1 MTSAEQA
8 QELTLI
14 DHLVELRDRLLK
26 CLAAVVICFIALF
39 AFSADIYSYVAEP
52 LVSALP

>member
-39 AFSADIYSYVAEP
+39 AFSA
-52 LVSALP
+52 